1 MKSKIFALALAI
13 ITLSACNKK
22 ESNPNVLKVGIA
34 TGPEQNLAET
44 AKKVA
49 KKNTDWM
56 WSW

>member
-56 WSW
+56 

>member
-1 MKSKIFALALAI
+1 MKSKIVALALAI

-34 TGPEQNLAET
+34 TGPEQNIAET